1 MKLPAYE
8 TGIPALDGKIKEYV
22 EWEKRE
28 DYKNQTLQLIQ
39 DKEIE
44 KLQHLFMERLTFG
57 TAGLRSVMGPGFN
70 CMNEVT
76 IIQTAQGLVRYMQTC
91 FPDLADKGIIIGY
104 DGRYNS
110 KTFADLTATIFLHQ
124 GVKVYL
130 FSDLCPTPFV
140 AFGVRLFKC
149 AAGIM
154 VTASHNPKDDNGYKV
169 YWSNG
174 AQIISPHDK
183 RIQESI
189 LANQVPWVDSRDS
202 SVLNADNPKFI
213 DPLSQVMKEYYQQLQ
228 KALLSADVNA
238 KTSVKF
244 TYTAMHGVGYKYMKE
259 AFNIAGFKPFIAVE
273 EQKDP
278 DPEFSTVKF
287 PNPEEGKS
295 SLQLSI
301 KTANANGSTII
312 LANDPDADRLAVAE
326 KVGDEWKTFTGNE
339 LGALIGWWLLRS
351 YREKNPNK
359 PLSDVYM
366 LSSTVSSKV
375 LKTMAET
382 EGFNFEETLT
392 GFKWM
397 GNRTCELM
405 SKGKEV
411 LFAFEEAIGFMCGTS
426 VVDKDG
432 VSAGVHIAELAAYLK
447 EEGKTLNDQLNEVYN
462 QYGFHLCKNSYYIC
476 HKPEV
481 TKKIF
486 ERLRNTAN
494 APKTYPTGL
503 LEGKYKVK
511 SVVDLTVGFD
521 SSRPDGQPLLP
532 TSASSQM
539 ITFSFENGLVVTLRT
554 SGTEPKIKYYSEL
567 VADRSLKDS
576 AAVSAILEEM
586 ISAVIDE
593 YLQPEL
599 NGIIPKSD

>member
-28 DYKNQTLQLIQ
+28 DYKNQTLQLVQ

-76 IIQTAQGLVRYMQTC
+76 IIQTAQGLVRYLQTC
-91 FPDLADKGIIIGY
+91 FPDLVDKGIIIGY

-110 KTFADLTATIFLHQ
+110 KTFAELTATIFLHQ
-124 GVKVYL
+124 GVKVYV

-189 LANQVPWVDSRDS
+189 LANQVPWANSRDS
-202 SVLNADNPKFI
+202 SVLSVDNPKYI
-213 DPLSQVMKEYYQQLQ
+213 DPLNDVMKEYYEKL
-228 KALLSADVNA
+228 KEASLSPAVNA
-238 KTSVKF
+238 KSTVKF

-259 AFNIAGFKPFIAVE
+259 AFNITGFKPFIAVE

-339 LGALIGWWLLRS
+339 LGALLGWWLLRS
-351 YREKNPNK
+351 YREKNPSK
-359 PLSDVYM
+359 PLSNVYM
-366 LSSTVSSKV
+366 LSSTVSSKI
-375 LKTMAET
+375 LKTMAEI

-405 SKGKEV
+405 SEGKEV
-411 LFAFEEAIGFMCGTS
+411 VFAFEEAIGFMCGSS

-432 VSAGVHIAELAAYLK
+432 VSAAIHISELAAYLK
-447 EEGKTLNDQLNEVYN
+447 ENGKTLNDQLNEVYN

-476 HKPEV
+476 HKPEI

-486 ERLRNTAN
+486 ERLRNFAN

-503 LEGKYKVK
+503 LEDKYKVK
-511 SVVDLTVGFD
+511 SVVDLTVGYD

-539 ITFSFENGLVVTLRT
+539 ITFSFVNGLVVTLRT

-576 AAVSAILEEM
+576 AAVNAILEEM
-586 ISAVIDE
+586 IMAVIGE

>member
-8 TGIPALDGKIKEYV
+8 TGVASLDEKIKEYV
-22 EWEKRE
+22 EWEMRE
-28 DYKNQTLQLIQ
+28 DYKEQVGQLVK

-44 KLQHLFMERLTFG
+44 KLQHLFLQRLTFG

-76 IIQTAQGLVRYMQTC
+76 IIQTGQGLVRYMQTC
-91 FPDLADKGIIIGY
+91 FPDLSEKGLIIGY

-110 KTFADLTATIFLHQ
+110 KRFAELTATIFLHQ

-130 FSDLCPTPFV
+130 FSDLVPTPFV
-140 AFGVRLFKC
+140 AFGVRHFNC

-189 LANQVPWVDSRDS
+189 LDNLIPWAESRDTS
-202 SVLNADNPKFI
+202 LLKADNPKYL
-213 DPLSQVMKEYYQQLQ
+213 DPLPEVMQEYYGRLKQ
-228 KALLSADVNA
+228 ALVSTSANE
-238 KTSVKF
+238 KSSVKF

-259 AFNIAGFKPFIAVE
+259 AFQISGFKPFIPVE

-295 SLQLSI
+295 SLELSI
-301 KTANANGSTII
+301 KTANSSGSSII

-326 KVGDEWKTFTGNE
+326 KVGNEWKTFTGNE
-339 LGALIGWWLLRS
+339 LGALLGWWLLKS
-351 YREKNPNK
+351 YRDKNPGK
-359 PLSDVYM
+359 PLDDVYM
-366 LSSTVSSKV
+366 LSSAVSSKI
-375 LKTMAET
+375 LRTMAEE
-382 EGFNFEETLT
+382 EGFKFEETLT

-397 GNRTCELM
+397 GNRSCELM
-405 SKGKEV
+405 AQGKTV
-411 LFAFEEAIGFMCGTS
+411 IFAFEEAIGFMCGSS

-432 VSAGVHIAELAAYLK
+432 ISAGVHISELARYLK
-447 EEGKTLNDQLNEVYN
+447 ENGKTLTDQLKEIYS
-462 QYGFHLCKNSYYIC
+462 QYGYHLCENSYYIC

-486 ERLRNTAN
+486 ERLRNFSGK
-494 APKTYPTGL
+494 PKTYPSSVL
-503 LEGKYKVK
+503 NGKYKVK
-511 SVVDLTVGFD
+511 DVVDLTVGYD

-539 ITFSFENGLVVTLRT
+539 ITFTFDNGLVLTLRT

-567 VADRSLKDS
+567 IADRSVKDFAS
-576 AAVSAILEEM
+576 AAATLQETVSAVT
-586 ISAVIDE
+586 SE

-599 NGIIPKSD
+599 NGIIPKCD